1 MSRLLF
7 AAARGARIQINGFT
21 ATVPSWSLYEAL
33 RPSYNENRRIH
44 PEDEHLQY
52 GPISTALR
60 EMAVGKDCLEIN
72 DASIPSWIT
81 TIICECH
88 LDSCWISTWREQ
100 SPIGRRTALLV
111 LAEALADEGL

>member
-7 AAARGARIQINGFT
+7 AAARGARIQ
-21 ATVPSWSLYEAL
+21 ATLAGQWSTSPLYEAL

-81 TIICECH
+81 TIICKCH
-88 LDSCWISTWREQ
+88 LDSCWRSTWREQ